1 MLSALPVA
9 ALVLALAIAPAAMAA
24 ARLGGRVPPERA
36 RRSAAVLATGAFAA
50 LGLEAYALTGTP
62 TSIPG
67 FEVTAFSG
75 LVLVLVLGMGATVMA
90 FASRSLR
97 DEPYQERFAV
107 LGAGLVGTG
116 SALALTTDLLV
127 LAAAWVATSLL
138 TVALIRT
145 GPHAGRD
152 ARSVRSRRAFTIG
165 DILLVVAMLTLA
177 AMTGSTSIAAVGSAP
192 GPVLAAAGILFVLA
206 AATRSAS
213 GPFVRW
219 LPDSLGAPTPSS
231 ALLHAGIVNAG
242 AVLLIKV
249 TPAVAGTVP
258 AATTALAVGGL
269 TCVFAEAVMLTRP
282 DIKGRLA
289 WSTIAQMAFTM
300 VLCGLG
306 LTIAAALHLVAH
318 GFYKGALFL
327 GSGTAVRGFV
337 RQRSAPPVERQ
348 STASRRL
355 ITVGS
360 FAAVGAAMVVTG
372 QLFGATIT
380 ANLAVPV
387 GLAWVA
393 AGCATAAWLERAAT
407 PGQRVAAIFSIG
419 GMASL
424 FVCFTAALESAVAP
438 SLDGVD
444 PALSPLWVLPVLAA
458 LVLVAFTR
466 SESPRD
472 SRLLAHAWTIA
483 RAAGRPTAPKQASLA
498 RLISRRPARRP
509 QPGVEPALS
518 RLTEV

>member
-1 MLSALPVA
+1 MLSALAVA
-9 ALVLALAIAPAAMAA
+9 ALVLALVVAPVAA
-24 ARLGGRVPPERA
+24 AAACLGGSVPPRRA
-36 RRSAAVLATGAFAA
+36 RRSAAVLSAGAFAA

-75 LVLVLVLGMGATVMA
+75 LVLVLVLGMGATVMG

-116 SALALTTDLLV
+116 SALALTTDLFV

-145 GPHAGRD
+145 GPQAGRD
-152 ARSVRSRRAFTIG
+152 TRSVRSRRAFTIG
-165 DILLVVAMLTLA
+165 DILLVVAVLTLA
-177 AMTGSTSIAAVGSAP
+177 ATTGSTSIAAVGSAP
-192 GPVLAAAGILFVLA
+192 GPVLAAAGILLVLA

-242 AVLLIKV
+242 AVLLIKL

-318 GFYKGALFL
+318 GLYKGALFL

-337 RQRSAPPVERQ
+337 RQRTAPPIERR
-348 STASRRL
+348 AHAPRRL
-355 ITVGS
+355 ITVAS
-360 FAAVGAAMVVTG
+360 FAVVGAAMVVTARLAG
-372 QLFGATIT
+372 VAVN

-393 AGCATAAWLERAAT
+393 SGCATAAWLERAAT
-407 PGQRVAAIFSIG
+407 AGQRVAAIFTIA

-424 FVCFTAALESAVAP
+424 FLCFTGALEGAVAP
-438 SLDGVD
+438 SLDGVGA
-444 PALSPLWVLPVLAA
+444 ALSPLWVIPVLAA
-458 LVLVAFTR
+458 LVLVALTR
-466 SESPRD
+466 SDSPRD
-472 SRLLAHAWTIA
+472 NKLLAHAWTIA
-483 RAAGRPTAPKQASLA
+483 RAAGRPTAPKLA
-498 RLISRRPARRP
+498 TLPGLITWRPARRP
-509 QPGVEPALS
+509 QPSVELALN